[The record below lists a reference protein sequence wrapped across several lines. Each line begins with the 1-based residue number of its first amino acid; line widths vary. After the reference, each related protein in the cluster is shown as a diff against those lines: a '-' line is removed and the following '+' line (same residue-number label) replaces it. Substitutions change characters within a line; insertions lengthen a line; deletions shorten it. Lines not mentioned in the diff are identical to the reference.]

1 MSKKILFVLT
11 SATVAPW
18 GKSTGYW
25 LEEVAAPYNH
35 LTALGYEIEIASI
48 AGGVPRVDETST
60 MEPYTSEDTHKFI
73 ADPVATAK
81 MSSTRPIEEYVE
93 RAQKGEFACVFLP
106 GGHGAAIDF
115 SPSAGLKSVIEGCYG
130 ANGVVGAVCHGCAG
144 LVTAI
149 DPATGEPLVKG
160 KTVTG
165 FSDVEETQVC
175 ISLGTRLVVLPVP
188 LRFQTC
194 LLLIRSDS
202 SELFRFLLKLSSRG
216 WGATTKPQRPG
227 DPWCVFM
234 TVSSLVR
241 IPNPPSKSERSWL
254 NC

>member
-11 SATVAPW
+11 SATATPW
-18 GKSTGYW
+18 GKNTGYW

-48 AGGVPRVDETST
+48 AGGVPPVDETST
-60 MEPYTSEDTHKFI
+60 AEPFTSEDTHKFI

-81 MSSTRPIEEYVE
+81 MSSTRPVEEYVE
-93 RAQKGEFACVFLP
+93 RARKGEFACVFLP

-144 LVTAI
+144 LISVV
-149 DPATGEPLVKG
+149 DPATGEPLVMG

-175 ISLGTRLVVLPVP
+175 ITPP
-188 LRFQTC
+188 
-194 LLLIRSDS
+194 
-202 SELFRFLLKLSSRG
+202 
-216 WGATTKPQRPG
+216 PP
-227 DPWCVFM
+227 
-234 TVSSLVR
+234 SSLVPR
-241 IPNPPSKSERSWL
+241 PMYVYINFTPT
-254 NC
+254 